1 MYHMTSTHRSPRRV
15 AVLLF
20 LSAALNHLVAQPGP
34 DSPIGKTKIA
44 GFYAEA
50 PLPPGSTPEAAR
62 RSFGADLLN
71 PDLNALDAFHQ
82 PFSDKIQ
89 HAVQSMRD
97 YYAQRS
103 QAYFQHQNETTA
115 RAQATA
121 QANQNPIVASMGGA
135 DAIAQMS
142 PAEREAAARK
152 AAAAYQADPFAANGV
167 ASDGMTA
174 VYQKIISDPA
184 YAARFQNM
192 SEKEREAELRKA
204 MANDKPQ
211 VKTPAQM
218 QEHQQKVAQ
227 QNTQANK
234 VRAAM
239 AFQQIIADFHT
250 KIAEAQAQYQQQ
262 RDALLLSPGN
272 HESIEAEHSRKYK
285 LIPIVEL
292 GEYGHDHDPVQVQKL
307 RRETAGQH
315 REFAAQLLK
324 KDLPLFQE
332 LKAEYT
338 RIAGEY
344 SAYIAAHRQEINGNL
359 ADQMN
364 GTETETMVAQLEML
378 LLSLAQDL
386 SEKAKTCTREAAQ
399 WEQNWWNETR

>member
-1 MYHMTSTHRSPRRV
+1 MTSTHCSPRSV
-15 AVLLF
+15 AMLLF
-20 LSAALNHLVAQPGP
+20 LSAALAPLIAQPGP

-50 PLPPGSTPEAAR
+50 PLTPGSTTEAASR
-62 RSFGADLLN
+62 TYGADLLN
-71 PDLNALDAFHQ
+71 PDLNALDAFYQ
-82 PFSDKIQ
+82 PFSDKLTGTAQRIQ
-89 HAVQSMRD
+89 D
-97 YYAQRS
+97 YYTQRN
-103 QAYFQHQNETTA
+103 QAFFKPQDPSTM
-115 RAQATA
+115 RAQASA
-121 QANQNPIVASMGGA
+121 QANQNPIVASMGGV

-152 AAAAYQADPFAANGV
+152 AAAAYQADPFGANGIQ
-167 ASDGMTA
+167 SDGMTA

-192 SEKEREAELRKA
+192 SEKERETELRNA

-239 AFQQIIADFHT
+239 AFQQV
-250 KIAEAQAQYQQQ
+250 IAEFQAKINETQQQYQQQ
-262 RDALLLSPGN
+262 RDALLTASGN
-272 HESIEAEHSRKYK
+272 HEAIEAEHSKKYK
-285 LIPIVEL
+285 LIPVVEL

-307 RRETAGQH
+307 RRETAVQH
-315 REFAAQLLK
+315 RDFAARVLK
-324 KDLPLFQE
+324 KDLPLLHE

-344 SAYIAAHRQEINGNL
+344 SAYVAAHRQEINGNL

-364 GTETETMVAQLEML
+364 GTETETLLAQFEMTL
-378 LLSLAQDL
+378 LGLAQDL

-399 WEQNWWNETR
+399 WERNWWNETR